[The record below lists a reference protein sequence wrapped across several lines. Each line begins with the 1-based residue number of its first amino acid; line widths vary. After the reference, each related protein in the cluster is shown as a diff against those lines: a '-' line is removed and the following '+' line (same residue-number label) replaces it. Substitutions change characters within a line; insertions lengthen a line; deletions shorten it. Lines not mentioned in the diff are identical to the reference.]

1 MTRTDFGF
9 LALIIL
15 GLLLGMAYV
24 IIGYGWHSAMLYG
37 GIVCFCAGLIGGFRR

>member
-15 GLLLGMAYV
+15 GLFLGLGYV
-24 IIGYGWHSAMLYG
+24 LIGYGWHDAMLYG
-37 GIVCFCAGLIGGFRR
+37 GLVCFGAGLIGGFRK